1 MKKTSALS
9 QEDLALKPFIGE
21 VIPWTGAQLIADI
34 NPDVLPAFQRLGVP
48 IMCSWYSYMVCDLS
62 MAHFIYH
69 SFISEKL
76 EPVMVTTNLNL
87 NSINMYRTPRL
98 NCSVSLIE
106 RNENNILAS
115 VEAFSTGGKLVASA
129 TGDFRILRLNRY

>member
-62 MAHFIYH
+62 MAHFIFQ
-69 SFISEKL
+69 SFVSEGL